1 MIMIEIKKT
10 NRKMNNKKSNNL
22 MNFITI
28 VLFFNNIKE
37 KYDKEL
43 SKKNDVENDVKYF
56 IMQS

>member
-1 MIMIEIKKT
+1 
-10 NRKMNNKKSNNL
+10 MNNKKSNNL